1 MPCNETVSVA
11 GAITNPVPLVP
22 KLTLK
27 VLVGETP
34 ATEPTKKVLVP
45 VAPL

>member
-22 KLTLK
+22 KLTSK

-34 ATEPTKKVLVP
+34 APVPTKNMREP
-45 VAPL
+45 IDPL